1 MSVKSLEKNIKIG
14 IAWRAE
20 LEKESYQIFKTVVE
34 EAGGEPIFLKQV
46 VDYDLQYVDE
56 KISSV
61 GLDANDFLS
70 EENANI
76 VKNNTYHNSN
86 VCEVLE
92 GIDAVIFT
100 GGEDFSPTLVKNT
113 PKWHGIAEEKNY
125 NATRDVNDYLLWSY
139 CIDNDIPAIGICRGM
154 QMLGV
159 VSGAEMI
166 QDIPTFYKENG
177 FIYHD
182 EHRNNISIPEEQ
194 RDYVPHDVNITDRDS
209 LIYEAFKADIIEKV
223 PSWHHQAVKNVK
235 GTELKVSA
243 STFASG
249 CEIIEAIERID
260 KTLILGVQFHPETAI
275 LKITKQEE
283 NAGIFMDK
291 EHALK
296 LFTWFAEKVKEIE
309 GNKI

>member
-34 EAGGEPIFLKQV
+34 AVGGEPVFLNQV
-46 VDYDLQYVDE
+46 IDCDLKYIDG
-56 KISSV
+56 KIAAE
-61 GLDANDFLS
+61 GLDVNDFLA
-70 EENANI
+70 EEYADI

-86 VCEVLE
+86 VCEVLD

-100 GGEDFSPTLVKNT
+100 GGEDFSPTLVKST
-113 PKWHGIAEEKNY
+113 LKWHGIEEEKNY

-166 QDIPTFYKENG
+166 QDIPVFYEENNL
-177 FIYHD
+177 IYHD
-182 EHRNNISIPEEQ
+182 EHRNNITIPEDK
-194 RDYVPHDVNITDRDS
+194 RDYVPHDVDITDKDS
-209 LIYEAFKADIIEKV
+209 LMYDAYKDDIIEKV
-223 PSWHHQAVKNVK
+223 PSWHHQALKTVK
-235 GTELKVSA
+235 GTKLKVTA
-243 STFASG
+243 STFESN

-260 KTLILGVQFHPETAI
+260 KKLIMGVQFHPEI
-275 LKITKQEE
+275 SLLKIIKQEE
-283 NAGIFMDK
+283 NADRFMNKD
-291 EHALK
+291 HALQ
-296 LFTWFAEKVKEIE
+296 LFAYFAEKVKEIYTDF
-309 GNKI
+309 